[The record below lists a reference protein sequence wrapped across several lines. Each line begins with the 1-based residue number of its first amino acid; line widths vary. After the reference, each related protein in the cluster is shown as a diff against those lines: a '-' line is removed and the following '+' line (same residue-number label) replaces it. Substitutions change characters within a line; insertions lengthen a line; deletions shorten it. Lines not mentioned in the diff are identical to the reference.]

1 MNITKKSVDKFFK
14 NLCQPAYI
22 YLTLSLIS
30 LAIIIAQNYCNNKK
44 NKYCV
49 GMFEC
54 TVKSIFPIFL
64 VKIVYIIFWTFI
76 LDLLCK
82 NGYTKLSW
90 LIILFPFIM
99 FFILI
104 GLFILYNLKN

>member
-1 MNITKKSVDKFFK
+1 MNITKKTVEMFFRG
-14 NLCQPAYI
+14 LCQPAYI
-22 YLTLSLIS
+22 YLSLSIIS
-30 LAIIIAQNYCNNKK
+30 LVIMMIQNYINKKK

-54 TVKSIFPIFL
+54 SVKSVIPIFL

-82 NGYTKLSW
+82 NGFKNISW
-90 LIILFPFIM
+90 FIILFPFIL

-104 GLFILYNLKN
+104 GVFMLSNV

>member
-1 MNITKKSVDKFFK
+1 MNITKKTSEKFIRE
-14 NLCQPAYI
+14 LCQPAYI
-22 YLTLSLIS
+22 YLLMSVIS
-30 LAIIIAQNYCNNKK
+30 LLMIIIQNYVNNKK

-49 GMFEC
+49 GIFEC
-54 TVKSIFPIFL
+54 SVKSLIPIFL

-82 NGYTKLSW
+82 NGYQKLSW
-90 LIILFPFIM
+90 MIILFPYIL

-104 GLFILYNLKN
+104 GLYILSNL